1 MAVCCVA
8 CVAPAAGYAV
18 YGVLCPLVVCFSR
31 QVRQKREIKPYFESS
46 YKVWQVWAPGLC
58 LSVKPCS

>member
-18 YGVLCPLVVCFSR
+18 YGVLATAFFKFLYNISFNIEFDF
-31 QVRQKREIKPYFESS
+31 KRESS
-46 YKVWQVWAPGLC
+46 QETITIVY
-58 LSVKPCS
+58 

>member
-18 YGVLCPLVVCFSR
+18 YGVLCPLVVSFFQVKLGKNGKSNPVLNQATKSSKSGRPSCFF
-31 QVRQKREIKPYFESS
+31 YF
-46 YKVWQVWAPGLC
+46 
-58 LSVKPCS
+58 